1 MKHIHNIVLILFSA
15 VMVGCVGE
23 DLSEIKQAG
32 PDAALNIGNK
42 SAEAVD
48 LGLSVKWADMN
59 LGSNS
64 VFSLGGQYDLRN
76 KDGSYPSQ
84 ITIINTAYDRA
95 RTMWGSPWRMPSRSE
110 WSELKTNC
118 TWSYATKEGPDGYAI
133 NVIEAKGPNG
143 NSIYFPI
150 NMNNLSTTSWKYWTG
165 TPYDGYQEY
174 YYYGIS
180 RSGYSISIKD
190 YTDTYWGY
198 SSIPRNYIRPVQDY

>member
-1 MKHIHNIVLILFSA
+1 MNMKHIYNIVLILVSA

-59 LGSNS
+59 LGSKS
-64 VFSLGGQYDLRN
+64 VFSLGSEYSLIN
-76 KDGSYPSQ
+76 NEGSRPSN
-84 ITIINTAYDRA
+84 ISIIKTTYDRA
-95 RTMWGSPWRMPSRSE
+95 RTMWGSPWRMPSSSE

-143 NSIYFPI
+143 NSIYFPV
-150 NMNNLSTTSWKYWTG
+150 NMNNLSITSWKYWTG
-165 TPYDGYQEY
+165 SPAASSGY
-174 YYYGIS
+174 YYFRIMLS
-180 RSGYSISIKD
+180 SGNSLTIGSD
-190 YTDTYWGY
+190 YE
-198 SSIPRNYIRPVQDY
+198 IPYNDCRKYIRAVQDY